1 MITHGLAV
9 IQPAEFA
16 IKKGLNTQGGLFL
29 TESDEYNPWEHMK
42 WELDLES
49 MEFIISAFESYNKY
63 VESNWLWPEDIEEI
77 SSCLKSNEVLCAA
90 TKKRWIDFAHLVSN
104 HTSINIAGNTFTIT
118 GKHGSKFSFDTSIE
132 FSRWLPPGSLDSHEK
147 ALGNIKRGVLNKHIL
162 GNHIANLEA
171 SSASWKIET
180 MCDDD
185 GLGFQNFPSHMTELE
200 LKEFESY
207 STCIFPSGDTF
218 IHSLTILIDLL
229 LEDEEIWNILHQKEV
244 DRRKFNEEFD
254 KKWPNGRPDDW
265 MYL

>member
-1 MITHGLAV
+1 MLTHGLVV
-9 IQPAEFA
+9 IPLAEFA
-16 IKKGLNTQGGLFL
+16 IKKGLKIQGGLFL
-29 TESDEYNPWEHMK
+29 TEKEEYNPWEHMK

-49 MEFIISAFESYNKY
+49 MEFIISAFESYNKN

-77 SSCLKSNEVLCAA
+77 SSCLKSNGVLCKVA
-90 TKKRWIDFAHLVSN
+90 KKRWIDFAHLVSN
-104 HTSINIAGNTFTIT
+104 HASINIEGNTFTIT

-132 FSRWLPPGSLDSHEK
+132 FSRWLPPGSLGEHEI
-147 ALGNIKRGVLNKHIL
+147 ALANIKRGANNKHIL

-180 MCDDD
+180 LCEDN
-185 GLGFQNFPSHMTELE
+185 GLGFQSFPSHMTELE
-200 LKEFESY
+200 LREFESY

-218 IHSLTILIDLL
+218 LHSLTILIGLL
-229 LEDEEIWNILHQKEV
+229 LEDHEIWNILHQKEV
-244 DRRKFNEEFD
+244 DRRKFNEEFN

>member
-1 MITHGLAV
+1 MTEND
-9 IQPAEFA
+9 EF
-16 IKKGLNTQGGLFL
+16 
-29 TESDEYNPWEHMK
+29 NPWEHMK
-42 WELDLES
+42 WELDLEC

-63 VESNWLWPEDIEEI
+63 AESNWLWPEDIEEI
-77 SSCLKSNEVLCAA
+77 STCLKSNEILSAA
-90 TKKRWIDFAHLVSN
+90 AKKRWIDFAHLVSN
-104 HTSINIAGNTFTIT
+104 NALISIAGNTFTIT
-118 GKHGSKFSFDTSIE
+118 GKHGSKFSFDASIE
-132 FSRWLPPGSLDSHEK
+132 FSRWLPPGSLGEHEM
-147 ALGNIKRGVLNKHIL
+147 ALANIKRGAMNKHIL

-180 MCDDD
+180 LCEDD
-185 GLGFQNFPSHMTELE
+185 GLGFQRFPSHMTELQ

-218 IHSLTILIDLL
+218 IQSLTLLIDLL